1 MAAFIVG
8 EGNWLPMAMM
18 AALLASAFVFLRA
31 AAASTGRARVMAT
44 MNVFVGVM
52 LAVMGLGHLL
62 AVTVKVFDGTLRGS
76 PLLLYPIGIAI
87 VVPAAFIIRHTR
99 HLIAGDDRGGAV
111 KLHGWL
117 AVTLV
122 VLGLVNI
129 PLALPALLCMAYA
142 HHSRR
147 FTGLAIVSAFALIN
161 GGLLI
166 GGVLFLLSGAQTFEE
181 FNNMR

>member
-1 MAAFIVG
+1 MATLIVG

-18 AALLASAFVFLRA
+18 AALLASTFVFLRA
-31 AAASTGRARVMAT
+31 AASTRRARVMAT

-117 AVTLV
+117 AVTLL

>member
-18 AALLASAFVFLRA
+18 AALLASAPLYFR
-31 AAASTGRARVMAT
+31 AAASTERARVMAA
-44 MNVFVGVM
+44 MNLFVGVM

-62 AVTVKVFDGTLRGS
+62 AVTVKVLDGTLRGS

-99 HLIAGDDRGGAV
+99 HLLAGDDRGTAI
-111 KLHGWL
+111 KLQGWL

-122 VLGLVNI
+122 VLGLINI
-129 PLALPALLCMAYA
+129 PLAIPALLCMAYA
-142 HHSRR
+142 RDSRR
-147 FTGLAIVSAFALIN
+147 VTGLAIVSAFALVN

-166 GGVLFLLSGAQTFEE
+166 GGLLFLLSGAQTFEE
-181 FNNMR
+181 FNTMR

>member
-18 AALLASAFVFLRA
+18 AALLASAVVYFR
-31 AAASTGRARVMAT
+31 AAASTERSRMMAT
-44 MNVFVGVM
+44 MNLFVGVM
-52 LAVMGLGHLL
+52 LAMMGVGHLL
-62 AVTVKVFDGTLRGS
+62 AVTVKLLDGTLRGS

-87 VVPAAFIIRHTR
+87 VVPAAIIIRHTR
-99 HLIAGDDRGGAV
+99 QLIAGDDRGAAV

-147 FTGLAIVSAFALIN
+147 FTGIAIVAAFTVIN

-166 GGVLFLLSGAQTFEE
+166 GGLLFLLSGAQTFEE